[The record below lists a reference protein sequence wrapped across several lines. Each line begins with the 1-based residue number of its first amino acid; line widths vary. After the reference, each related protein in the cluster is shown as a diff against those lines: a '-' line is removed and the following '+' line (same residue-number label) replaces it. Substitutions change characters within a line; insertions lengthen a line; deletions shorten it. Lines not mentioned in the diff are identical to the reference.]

1 MQVNISAAAYPE
13 KSILRNLMQYYLYE
27 FSLSPE
33 TEPDDT
39 GQFQYPYLDRY
50 WIEPERLPYLVRVNG
65 GLAGFVLLRRGTYF
79 PQQLINDH
87 GGMLVAEFFVMKAFR
102 RRGVGSQAA
111 LDLFA
116 RFPGRWE
123 IAQETSNQAGQA
135 FWWKLI
141 SDYCGGEFKEYVL
154 DNDSWCGPVQVFDNF
169 AFAAN

>member
-33 TEPDDT
+33 IEPDDT

-50 WIEPERLPYLVRVNG
+50 WIEPERFPYLVRVNR

-79 PQQLINDH
+79 PQQLINDQ
-87 GGMLVAEFFVMKAFR
+87 GGMLVSEFFVMKAFR
-102 RRGVGSQAA
+102 RRGVGSQTA

-123 IAQETSNQAGQA
+123 IAQEPHNNGGQD
-135 FWWKLI
+135 FWRKLI
-141 SDYCGGEFKEYVL
+141 SDYCEGEFKEYVL
-154 DNDSWCGPVQVFDNF
+154 DNDIWCGPVQVFDNS